1 MISPHQPPD
10 PNQLK
15 IGFFTDDFFPYR
27 GGMGR
32 YVHEVTTRLP
42 LPLLVFSPTDSQ
54 LPFHV
59 KVSPPLGNYLRNI
72 SYSIFLNLYLP
83 RFIARHELTVI
94 NLQCGPGGLFLLKN
108 PGLPVV
114 ATCHHTWWQ
123 QANYIRE
130 QRWKRI
136 FIPLERRTYNIA
148 TQIICDAIDT
158 KKILMEKYGINDDK
172 ICVIPLGVNRDTFH
186 PIMDTPREK
195 DSLLFV
201 GRLDRRK
208 GIDFLLQAL
217 TLVQRQI
224 PGVRLYIASRGSMP
238 SHPKEQ
244 ILKNNLQDN
253 VIHLGFVGDN
263 ELNTWYNKVDCCV
276 VPSVFEGFGLT
287 AVEAMA
293 AGTAVI
299 ATDVDGLRCIIQNEK
314 NGLLAEYGAPE
325 SLAACIIRLLR
336 NDTLRARL
344 TGQGTLDAQINYN
357 WNSAI
362 SNMVNLFE
370 NIQ

>member
-1 MISPHQPPD
+1 M
-10 PNQLK
+10 

-83 RFIARHELTVI
+83 QFIARHELTVI

-123 QANYIRE
+123 QSNYIKK

-136 FIPLERRTYNIA
+136 FIPFERRTYQLA
-148 TQIICDAIDT
+148 TKIICDAIDT
-158 KKILMEKYGINDDK
+158 KRILIEHYGIKGKK
-172 ICVIPLGVNRDTFH
+172 ICVIPLGVNRDSFY
-186 PIMDTPREK
+186 PRKDVLTEK
-195 DSLLFV
+195 DSLIFV

-208 GIDFLLQAL
+208 GIDSLLQAL
-217 TLVQRQI
+217 SFVRREV
-224 PGVRLYIASRGSMP
+224 PGFRLYIASSSSMP
-238 SHPKEQ
+238 SH
-244 ILKNNLQDN
+244 LKKIIQANNLQKN
-253 VIHLGFVGDN
+253 IILLGFIDDE
-263 ELNTWYNKVDCCV
+263 ELNTWYQKVTCCV

-293 AGTAVI
+293 SGTAVI
-299 ATDVDGLRCIIQNEK
+299 ATDVDGLRCIIQNDR
-314 NGLLAEYGAPE
+314 NGLLAENGNIK
-325 SLAACIIRLLR
+325 SLADCIVRLLR
-336 NDTLRARL
+336 DRTLRYRL
-344 TGQGTLDAQINYN
+344 LRQGLYDVEKNYN
-357 WNSAI
+357 WDTAI
-362 SNMVNLFE
+362 RSTVEIHQQLE
-370 NIQ
+370 I